1 MASSTINCCLSFSV
15 GLMTLTLGWGM
26 GLKELMEVS
35 NWYGLLEVFTT
46 VLLQTVI
53 ASTDWIHSRA
63 ETAYCYH
70 TTFVCTNIPTA
81 REATPKHK
89 KEETRCEDIHTST
102 RLHAHKRHRGKS
114 VCLHPKPLLSDTTL
128 RMYDCDF
135 HIMCVISQSGRF
147 SNCPIMIYLPIQYYW
162 RRDGRQT

>member
-1 MASSTINCCLSFSV
+1 MASSTINCRLSFSV

-26 GLKELMEVS
+26 GLKELMKVS

-46 VLLQTVI
+46 ALLQTVI

-89 KEETRCEDIHTST
+89 KEETRFHKKIFT
-102 RLHAHKRHRGKS
+102 RLRAHKRHRGKS
-114 VCLHPKPLLSDTTL
+114 VWLHPKPLLSDTTL